1 MFEEIEIMLD
11 EGAYLPTRAHDIDAG
26 LDLCA
31 MEDCLVPARGSAV
44 FNTGVHIKILPGFV
58 GFIKSKSGLNVKHG
72 LTTEGV
78 IDAGYT
84 GAIIVKVYNHSD
96 KDYVIKKGEKGTQL
110 VILPIVT
117 PKVKVVDSIEN
128 TERGDGGFGSS
139 GR

>member
-11 EGAYLPTRAHDIDAG
+11 EGAFLPTRAHDIDAG
-26 LDLCA
+26 LDLYA
-31 MEDCLVPARGSAV
+31 MEDCFVPAKGSAV
-44 FNTGVHIKILPGFV
+44 FNTGVHVKILPGFV

-96 KDYVIKKGEKGTQL
+96 KDYIIKKGEKGTQL

-117 PKVKVVDSIEN
+117 PKVKIVESIEE
-128 TERGDGGFGSS
+128 TERGDSGFGSS